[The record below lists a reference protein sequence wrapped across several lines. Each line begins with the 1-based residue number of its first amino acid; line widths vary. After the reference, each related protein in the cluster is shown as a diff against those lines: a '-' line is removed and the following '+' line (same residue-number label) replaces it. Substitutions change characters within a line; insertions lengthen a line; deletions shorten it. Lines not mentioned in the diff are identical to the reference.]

1 MHGNADA
8 LNAALDRVGLIALW
22 REGLLAQKVLEGST
36 KGYINHP
43 QLTRFKQS
51 QNPLLSIGTYLYYVY
66 LEGVNRGY
74 RFNLNK
80 IKVYNTSITGF
91 IPITSGQIRYE
102 YKLLLYK
109 LSSRDPQWRKQIE
122 CIERID
128 VNPVFYIIEG
138 SISEW
143 EKPRDFLL
151 RDEDSES
158 IKYV

>member
-1 MHGNADA
+1 M
-8 LNAALDRVGLIALW
+8 
-22 REGLLAQKVLEGST
+22 
-36 KGYINHP
+36 
-43 QLTRFKQS
+43 TRFKQS

>member
-1 MHGNADA
+1 MRLWSIHPKY
-8 LNAALDRVGLIALW
+8 LDRVGLIALW

-36 KGYINHP
+36 KGYTNHP

-66 LEGVNRGY
+66 LEGINRGY
-74 RFNLNK
+74 KFNLNK
-80 IKVYNTSITGF
+80 IKVYDTSITGF

-109 LSSRDPQWRKQIE
+109 LSSRDHQWRKQIE

-128 VNPVFYIIEG
+128 VNP
-138 SISEW
+138 
-143 EKPRDFLL
+143 
-151 RDEDSES
+151 
-158 IKYV
+158 